1 MGKLELG
8 IFQKLPENLK
18 HMYTKFPEG
27 RVKFRNIELGTG
39 ITDGQDFIDTMQAQG
54 IHIEYATQLLQN
66 DDFKVVGEH
75 RRADLVE
82 VSVRDLGFNGT
93 TRYDK
98 IVERAKELG
107 LEVCPAEV
115 GPQLRLQYTDQP
127 FGEYLIVAMNAISGR
142 GGGPHVRIFDNFG
155 ELFDAGFFAYD
166 ESMREGVN
174 VACGNLDGD
183 ARDELVTFPAAGGEP
198 RVRVWEREDGAM
210 TMTDEFLAFDADDR
224 RGLVGTV
231 SDGRLSVANQRG
243 ATIERKT
250 YVIHSPATLVD
261 EETLPTNDRGITSLF
276 EHDRAIT
283 FATSQSAEIVSSS
296 KLTIAVTSATGSA
309 AAAAADFNDDDRE
322 ELVVVESRPWF
333 GEEGQEGK
341 RIVVDLSEQRLY
353 AYENG
358 LLSNSF
364 LVSTARPPYRTP
376 VGEHSVLAKVPLVH
390 YAGGSGAD
398 AYDLGWIPYNLRF
411 YPHIYIHYAPWHNN
425 FGYVIS
431 HGCVNVAL
439 ENIKWVYDWAEVG
452 NPVIVQE

>member
-1 MGKLELG
+1 MRRFFILPVIVSLAITVVPPIPARAASPPQPVTVRILESDGAERSSFSILTANTAG
-8 IFQKLPENLK
+8 G
-18 HMYTKFPEG
+18 MS
-27 RVKFRNIELGTG
+27 VAVADLGT
-39 ITDGQDFIDTMQAQG
+39 DGTPEIILG
-54 IHIEYATQLLQN
+54 NGLGNEP
-66 DDFKVVGEH
+66 
-75 RRADLVE
+75 R
-82 VSVRDLGFNGT
+82 VRVLREDGS
-93 TRYDK
+93 
-98 IVERAKELG
+98 
-107 LEVCPAEV
+107 EV
-115 GPQLRLQYTDQP
+115 GSFLAYAPTMGVGVNVAACDVDGDGDKEIVTSPQ
-127 FGEYLIVAMNAISGR
+127 R